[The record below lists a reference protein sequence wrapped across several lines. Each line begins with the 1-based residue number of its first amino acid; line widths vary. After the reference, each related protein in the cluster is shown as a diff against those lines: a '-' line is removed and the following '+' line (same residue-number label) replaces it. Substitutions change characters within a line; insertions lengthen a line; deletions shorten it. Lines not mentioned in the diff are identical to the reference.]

1 MNEQNKPQ
9 SNIRKTLSGF
19 IDYVELFVIAI
30 CIVLIIFSMA
40 FRTCTVDGN
49 SMNNTLNNGEVLIVS
64 DAFYTPKR
72 GDIIVFHMTDDSGN
86 ANNNKPLVKRVIGVG
101 GDTVEIDYNGN
112 QSMTVKITDKD
123 GNVTELQE
131 EYIHLDP
138 SRSPIIGNND
148 GVYKVPE
155 GHVFVLGDNR
165 NNSKDSRMIGCV
177 DERTILGKAIVR
189 VSPISNFSFID

>member
-1 MNEQNKPQ
+1 MDEQNKKG
-9 SNIRKTLSGF
+9 KTLSSF

-40 FRTCTVDGN
+40 FRTCTVDGD
-49 SMNNTLNNGEVLIVS
+49 SMNNTLNSGEVLIVS

-86 ANNNKPLVKRVIGVG
+86 PNDNKPLVKRVIGVS
-101 GDTVEIDYNGN
+101 GDTVEINYSGN
-112 QSMTVKITDKD
+112 QYMTVKITDKS
-123 GNVTELQE
+123 GNVMELQE
-131 EYIHLDP
+131 DYIYLDP
-138 SRSPIIGNND
+138 NRRPIYGNND
-148 GVYKVPE
+148 GIYKVPE

-177 DERTILGKAIVR
+177 DERSILGKAIVR
-189 VSPISNFSFID
+189 VAPVSNFGFIG

>member
-1 MNEQNKPQ
+1 MNEQNKTQ
-9 SNIRKTLSGF
+9 SNIGKTLSGF

-40 FRTCTVDGN
+40 FRTCTVDGD
-49 SMNNTLNNGEVLIVS
+49 SMNNTLYSGEVLVVS

-86 ANNNKPLVKRVIGVG
+86 PNNNKPLVKRVIGVS

-112 QSMTVKITDKD
+112 QHMTVKITDNN

-131 EYIHLDP
+131 EYIYLDP
-138 SRSPIIGNND
+138 NRSPIIGNND
-148 GVYKVPE
+148 GVYKVPD

-189 VSPISNFSFID
+189 VAPMSKFGFVN